1 MKSLIELSFFEE
13 LLKTSENSL
22 VRQAVEGGRTAI
34 GYNCS
39 MVPEPLLSVDGIFP
53 VCLRAPEAEDTETA
67 NFYLSAFNCSYS
79 RSILQ
84 NGIDG
89 EYNFL
94 DGVVFSESCVHI
106 DRVEFTLRDIGL
118 GKDHKKFLSYVIGMP
133 KKDAKATMDVLVED
147 LRRLGDK
154 LAETYNV
161 DTSDKSVLEAIKKRN
176 RFVTLLKE
184 IGDLRLADRPKITGT
199 EWHTV
204 YAACKTAPE
213 DLLIEPLTKLKAA
226 LDKRVPITAKL
237 PRVMVMGSDIDN
249 PAFTALIEAQGCLV
263 VADRY
268 CFGSLPGLETIPEE
282 GDPYRN
288 LAEHYLRTSQCPRMM
303 EKSGDRVDYMLGL
316 IKDYRVDG
324 VIFEVMKFC
333 DLWGWEALK
342 AERAV
347 KEIGIPSVKFE
358 REYRFS
364 SEGQMRTRVQAFIER
379 IRNINVD
386 AELEKQGGTDD
397 EK

>member
-316 IKDYRVDG
+316 IKDYHVDG

>member
-1 MKSLIELSFFEE
+1 MKSLKELSFFEE
-13 LLKTSENSL
+13 LLKTSENRL
-22 VRQAVEGGRTAI
+22 VQQALADGRTAI

-39 MVPEPLLSVDGIFP
+39 MVPEPLLSVGGIFP
-53 VCLRAPEAEDTETA
+53 VCLRAPEVEDTETA

-89 EYNFL
+89 EYDFL
-94 DGVVFSESCVHI
+94 GGLVFSESCVHI
-106 DRVEFTLRDIGL
+106 DRVEFTLKNIGL
-118 GKDHKKFLSYVIGMP
+118 GKGKEKFLSYVIGTP
-133 KKDAKATMDVLVED
+133 KKEAEASMGVLIED
-147 LRRLGDK
+147 LRRLGGK
-154 LAETYNV
+154 LSETYGV
-161 DTSDKSVLEAIKKRN
+161 DTGDASVTDAIKKHN
-176 RFVTLLKE
+176 QFVTLLRE
-184 IGDLRLADRPKITGT
+184 IGDLRLADYPKITGA

-204 YAACKTAPE
+204 YAACKTAPK
-213 DLLIEPLTKLKAA
+213 DLLIEPLTKLKSA
-226 LDKRVPITAKL
+226 LEKRAPITEERT
-237 PRVMVMGSDIDN
+237 RVMVMGSDIDN
-249 PAFTALIEAQGCLV
+249 PAFTELIEAQGCLV

-268 CFGSLPGLETIPEE
+268 CFGSLPGMETIPEE

-303 EKSGDRVDYMLGL
+303 EKSQDRLDYMLDL
-316 IKDYRVDG
+316 IKTYRVDG

-342 AERAV
+342 AEKAV
-347 KEIGIPSVKFE
+347 REIGIPSVKFE
-358 REYRFS
+358 REYQFS
-364 SEGQMRTRVQAFIER
+364 VEGQMRTRVQAFVER

-386 AELEKQGGTDD
+386 AALNTQEGTDD